1 MFGYISAVVVI
12 GASLWFFRKRKPK
25 LSKCAPEW
33 SPINVIWYDSLPQID
48 DMSVILDEHD
58 NSVTDQGSW
67 RVLADD
73 HFTTRLCEELY
84 DLPGSPNT
92 NTDVVSEELLD
103 LSLPTPCWEE
113 LYGEDGTE

>member
-1 MFGYISAVVVI
+1 M
-12 GASLWFFRKRKPK
+12 
-25 LSKCAPEW
+25 
-33 SPINVIWYDSLPQID
+33 IWYDSLPQID

-84 DLPGSPNT
+84 DLPGSSNSD
-92 NTDVVSEELLD
+92 TDIICQKLLDFPFPPSCGEELD
-103 LSLPTPCWEE
+103 SEH
-113 LYGEDGTE
+113 GTEGLTRPISPSYSMLEGRTPNPLVSISPKNLVE